1 MIQLTLSKTEIA
13 ICRYIGTMRYE
24 ITSKYG
30 TDAQQDSSQKGIEM
44 SIDGVIS
51 EYAVSKYMNLHFDLN
66 CDYRKFGADLVSQ
79 KGSKIDV
86 KCTKRHGGNLNAVA
100 WSTNKPADIFILTEI
115 NGCDVN
121 IIGWIDRATLIHP
134 DNIANVGNGEFYSL
148 PQSRL
153 IPFNEQ
159 AFSKTR

>member
-1 MIQLTLSKTEIA
+1 MIQLTLSKTELA

-66 CDYRKFGADLVSQ
+66 CDYRKFGADLISQ
-79 KGSKIDV
+79 KGNRIDV
-86 KCTKRHGGNLNAVA
+86 KNAQRLNGNLNAV
-100 WSTNKPADIFILTEI
+100 P
-115 NGCDVN
+115 
-121 IIGWIDRATLIHP
+121 
-134 DNIANVGNGEFYSL
+134 
-148 PQSRL
+148 
-153 IPFNEQ
+153 
-159 AFSKTR
+159 